1 MNIGETA
8 AASGVSAKMIRYY
21 ESTGLIRPAARSGT
35 GAYRVYSRE
44 DAHTLK
50 FIRRARDLGFSVVEI
65 ANLLR
70 LWHDHSRASAEVK
83 TMALEKVRELERKIA
98 ELQDMQQALT
108 HLAAHCHGNHRPECP
123 ILDDL
128 SGRDGMASDGI
139 AHSSRLLLDK
149 KRRGSA

>member
-1 MNIGETA
+1 MNIGEVA

-21 ESTGLIRPAARSGT
+21 ESTGLIRPVARSGT
-35 GAYRVYSRE
+35 GAYRVYSPE

-70 LWHDHSRASAEVK
+70 LWHDRSRASAEVK
-83 TMALEKVRELERKIA
+83 AMALEKARELEHKIA
-98 ELQDMQQALT
+98 ELQTMQQTLT
-108 HLAAHCHGNHRPECP
+108 HLAAHCHGNHRPDCP

-128 SGRDGMASDGI
+128 SGRDEMKSDAIVHSPRVKLDGM
-139 AHSSRLLLDK
+139 
-149 KRRGSA
+149 RRRQA